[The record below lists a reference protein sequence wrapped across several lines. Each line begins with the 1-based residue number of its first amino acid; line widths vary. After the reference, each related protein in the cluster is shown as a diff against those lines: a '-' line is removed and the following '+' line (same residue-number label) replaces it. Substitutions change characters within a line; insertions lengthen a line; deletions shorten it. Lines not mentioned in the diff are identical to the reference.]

1 MKNNLVWKDKCYYIN
16 DDSETINDLLCI
28 TTVES
33 VGKSRHTVR
42 DTGDNLLFESKIK
55 KEFRK
60 QKKEKEKKKQT
71 IA

>member
-55 KEFRK
+55 KVFRK